1 MSYQGDAPPQYVPPR
16 AYLVQETLPPLMM
29 SNANDNILPQTPYR
43 RTGSNTES
51 HWERNLNPN
60 QNPQGHYNDIAPNSA
75 TREFPLL
82 PQSSPQYYQPQYTQP
97 LLLHQQPG
105 SRTPTIE
112 NPARI
117 KASPKMSH
125 TLPSIPQID
134 HAQLLISLA
143 EEYFEAAHKLAPSIS
158 LAMTT
163 ENVEVYQ
170 KLIATGLGCLE
181 TTLKNVRIPPRLE
194 ANIRLRLAGVLHE
207 ETNNFKQAESILG
220 KGITLCDRV

>member
-1 MSYQGDAPPQYVPPR
+1 
-16 AYLVQETLPPLMM
+16 
-29 SNANDNILPQTPYR
+29 
-43 RTGSNTES
+43 
-51 HWERNLNPN
+51 
-60 QNPQGHYNDIAPNSA
+60 
-75 TREFPLL
+75 
-82 PQSSPQYYQPQYTQP
+82 
-97 LLLHQQPG
+97 
-105 SRTPTIE
+105 
-112 NPARI
+112 
-117 KASPKMSH
+117 MSH